1 MNARKNK
8 YILKYEYVLTVIFF
22 VMTACSVVKPEVEK
36 DEVNAAISIM
46 DIAGFDAF
54 KVTLNHI
61 VRERNPDFEQAQ
73 HFYVAKFN
81 SAETQTYMF
90 WAEMNLLWI
99 MSVGDIDEES
109 WLGVRYPSGGELID
123 LKNDV
128 TPTKNDV
135 GRSTYRVTK
144 DWAEKRLFD
153 AVINGDLI
161 TVN

>member
-1 MNARKNK
+1 M
-8 YILKYEYVLTVIFF
+8 
-22 VMTACSVVKPEVEK
+22 
-36 DEVNAAISIM
+36 
-46 DIAGFDAF
+46 
-54 KVTLNHI
+54 NHI